1 MTPRS
6 VALFGIGSPPISVAT
21 FGLVSEPKGVATSTP
36 LVYDPRYHTFESWAS
51 LMAEQYATNHVE
63 IPTQFTDWKLWGN
76 GLKAIDVFADQAIP
90 NTDNFPDWL
99 QWAQAV
105 VGAMT

>member
-6 VALFGIGSPPISVAT
+6 VAVFGIGYPPIGVAT
-21 FGLVSEPKGVATSTP
+21 FGLVLPATVARGGA